1 MLEAGIET
9 TGTLHPDGAVTL
21 DEPPTLAPGRVRVSL
36 RPLQTVR
43 LPDPPLLDESIPA
56 PFDLPWEG
64 PVRAIVAERIEYPY
78 PDLSDFGPE
87 GAS

>member
-21 DEPPTLAPGRVRVSL
+21 DEPPRLAPGRVRVAL
-36 RPLQTVR
+36 APLPAVR
-43 LPDPPLLDESIPA
+43 LPDGPFLDESIPA

-64 PVRAIVAERIEYPY
+64 LVRAVVAERVPYRY

>member
-21 DEPPTLAPGRVRVSL
+21 DEPPPLAPGRVRVALS
-36 RPLQTVR
+36 PLPAVR
-43 LPDPPLLDESIPA
+43 LPDPPYPDESIPA
-56 PFDLPWEG
+56 PFDLPREG
-64 PVRAIVAERIEYPY
+64 PVTPVVAEWVEYPY
-78 PDLSDFGPE
+78 PDLSAFGLD